1 MMGTGSR
8 KQAIN
13 QFCRDCIVDDTPGNG
28 SWRRQVAE
36 CTAYNCAL
44 FPFRPLPIGYDSKE
58 SCSLLRA
65 PELAE
70 KDLIITVRSL
80 G

>member
-1 MMGTGSR
+1 MGTGSR

-13 QFCRDCIVDDTPGNG
+13 QFCRNCIVDDAAGNG
-28 SWRRQVAE
+28 SWRQQVAE
-36 CTAYNCAL
+36 CTAYKCAL
-44 FPFRPLPIGYDSKE
+44 FPFRPLPIGYKSKE

-65 PELAE
+65 PELDE
-70 KDLIITVRSL
+70 KDSITTVRSL